1 MKTRNWFS
9 FVLCCMMMCFV
20 SCTGNDGSGEEPG
33 QDLQGD
39 LVITSSSSFVVAD
52 GSDAVTLTVKK
63 GDTDVTA
70 AAKIYMNNAVYSS
83 TTFTTTEPGEY
94 EFFASYE
101 GDISEKIKVK
111 AVAEGVTPLPEDGQ
125 PDNFDSFRRRALVI
139 QSTGTWCQF
148 CPLATGGIQE
158 YLANHKE
165 GDAVFAAAH
174 DGDEMSNDYSSK
186 VNTWIGV
193 TTFPTVTMNLDNISS
208 SLTMSTNF
216 SQNASLI
223 DEAVSQFVGEKAMS
237 GIAVAVSGRE
247 DTGKLDVI
255 GQVKIGETGQ
265 YRIVAWLLEDG
276 IKAEQTVASG
286 IEGDFSTHN
295 NVLRLSSSS
304 KAYGEQLGQNQTLSK
319 GTLVDF
325 AMEMNLNDA
334 TLNSL
339 GNCKV
344 AVMVT
349 SAKTGRYV
357 VDNVV
362 LCPIND
368 AVAFEYK

>member
-1 MKTRNWFS
+1 M
-9 FVLCCMMMCFV
+9 
-20 SCTGNDGSGEEPG
+20 
-33 QDLQGD
+33 
-39 LVITSSSSFVVAD
+39 
-52 GSDAVTLTVKK
+52 
-63 GDTDVTA
+63 
-70 AAKIYMNNAVYSS
+70 
-83 TTFTTTEPGEY
+83 
-94 EFFASYE
+94 
-101 GDISEKIKVK
+101 
-111 AVAEGVTPLPEDGQ
+111 
-125 PDNFDSFRRRALVI
+125 
-139 QSTGTWCQF
+139 
-148 CPLATGGIQE
+148 
-158 YLANHKE
+158 
-165 GDAVFAAAH
+165 
-174 DGDEMSNDYSSK
+174 
-186 VNTWIGV
+186 
-193 TTFPTVTMNLDNISS
+193 
-208 SLTMSTNF
+208 
-216 SQNASLI
+216 
-223 DEAVSQFVGEKAMS
+223 
-237 GIAVAVSGRE
+237 
-247 DTGKLDVI
+247 
-255 GQVKIGETGQ
+255 KIGETGQ